1 MKMSISKLS
10 LENYGVPL
18 LIILLPT
25 YLVRF
30 EIFGIPFTLLEISF
44 FGVFLFWLVKKYN
57 NKGFSKQYFSKRL
70 KYPFSLA
77 IVFFVLSSF
86 IGLAVNGFSNA
97 ALGIYKAYFIE
108 AVLFYVLVFNFYKKV
123 KNRERLHR
131 SLAVVALWVSLW
143 ALVQKIFGIYWS
155 GGENE
160 LRVTGPFTYPNALG
174 LFLGPISV
182 FLYFYFINLVKDGCP
197 IFIKD
202 KFYNLFIAITFFL
215 SVSAIYYARSEAALG
230 AVLLAIFFGSIFLS
244 KRFAVV
250 FISLGVLAS
259 IVILTNQ
266 NLKTF
271 TFEKIQL
278 KDFSG
283 EVRKQQWRETGEML
297 KNDLNFIS
305 GCGLSGY
312 QDCISSY
319 HQEGIFFNAE
329 RDPDF
334 RRKIVIFDDK
344 YKAQHWRPV
353 EIYLYPHNIFLN
365 FWTELGIVGL
375 FSFFFLVIQYIYFG
389 IKLLKKKNHII
400 IIGFLAVLLEIFIH
414 GMVDVPYFKNDLAF
428 LWWLLFALMGVY
440 WVEQRLEDSK

>member
-215 SVSAIYYARSEAALG
+215 SVGAIYFARSEAALG